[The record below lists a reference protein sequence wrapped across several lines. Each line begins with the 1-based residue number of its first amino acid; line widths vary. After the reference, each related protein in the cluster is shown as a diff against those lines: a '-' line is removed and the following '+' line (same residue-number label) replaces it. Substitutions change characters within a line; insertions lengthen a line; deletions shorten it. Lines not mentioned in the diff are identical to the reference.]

1 MCNCTSGNLE
11 IAVEIDPLQRRY
23 PGFENLQPANRAIVT
38 PLPRRLETRSPG
50 RADTADE
57 DQPGIGR
64 LGHLDREFAFAD
76 FTLSNHILNP
86 MKCSVLL
93 SRRTSVHDRHR

>member
-1 MCNCTSGNLE
+1 MQPIDHFE
-11 IAVEIDPLQRRY
+11 IAVEIDPLQCRH
-23 PGFENLQPANRAIVT
+23 PGLENLEPADRAVVT
-38 PLPRRLETRSPG
+38 PLTRRLETRGPG

-57 DQPGIGR
+57 DQPGISR
-64 LGHLDREFAFAD
+64 LRHLDREFAFAN

-93 SRRTSVHDRHR
+93 ARRTSVHDRHR